1 MKGIQFVGW
10 QLLRTCVLAEPIQCS
25 QKAQEAS
32 QELSGNVEEGMDRGG
47 LDGNLKGLESIQ
59 RGGPKMRVEGERKES
74 DPCVLAG
81 DRSARGN
88 VRKRMAI
95 LS

>member
-32 QELSGNVEEGMDRGG
+32 QELSGNVEEGMDMGG

-59 RGGPKMRVEGERKES
+59 RGGPEMRVEGERKES
-74 DPCVLAG
+74 DTPVSLQG
-81 DRSARGN
+81 TEVQGEMSGREWPS
-88 VRKRMAI
+88 
-95 LS
+95 